1 MFIVHVHCS
10 LFMFIVHCSHGA
22 TLIFDDVF
30 YLKHSL
36 HFPTQ
41 PVSCL
46 PATPFQSNSIKQIVV
61 APSPAPFRSTEI
73 MPTVQTSLNYYSS
86 IQHESSEKLY

>member
-30 YLKHSL
+30 YSSDVHYSPVTSGQNKH
-36 HFPTQ
+36 
-41 PVSCL
+41 
-46 PATPFQSNSIKQIVV
+46 
-61 APSPAPFRSTEI
+61 
-73 MPTVQTSLNYYSS
+73 
-86 IQHESSEKLY
+86 

>member
-30 YLKHSL
+30 KQDFTTRTLQMIL
-36 HFPTQ
+36 
-41 PVSCL
+41 PVVSHAKLVEKYEVNICNVWVKVEAGL
-46 PATPFQSNSIKQIVV
+46 LV
-61 APSPAPFRSTEI
+61 
-73 MPTVQTSLNYYSS
+73 
-86 IQHESSEKLY
+86 SEPEDV

>member
-30 YLKHSL
+30 FL
-36 HFPTQ
+36 HICFP
-41 PVSCL
+41 SNIF
-46 PATPFQSNSIKQIVV
+46 PFKYTLFSVLSKNDYAI
-61 APSPAPFRSTEI
+61 
-73 MPTVQTSLNYYSS
+73 
-86 IQHESSEKLY
+86 

>member
-30 YLKHSL
+30 KYQSLIPLCLKLTEKSL
-36 HFPTQ
+36 ACFNCF
-41 PVSCL
+41 SL
-46 PATPFQSNSIKQIVV
+46 MAGRKERESIDYSEVDKK
-61 APSPAPFRSTEI
+61 
-73 MPTVQTSLNYYSS
+73 YYSGFTS
-86 IQHESSEKLY
+86 RLENTKCVQET

>member
-30 YLKHSL
+30 LYSRCLAELVVTRELINQCQHNMPPIPK
-36 HFPTQ
+36 Q
-41 PVSCL
+41 PYWIQVL
-46 PATPFQSNSIKQIVV
+46 LTFQNSK
-61 APSPAPFRSTEI
+61 
-73 MPTVQTSLNYYSS
+73 
-86 IQHESSEKLY
+86 

>member
-30 YLKHSL
+30 
-36 HFPTQ
+36 FNN
-41 PVSCL
+41 V
-46 PATPFQSNSIKQIVV
+46 FG
-61 APSPAPFRSTEI
+61 FRDE
-73 MPTVQTSLNYYSS
+73 TVP
-86 IQHESSEKLY
+86 K